1 MVSAARRRAA
11 AQFLV
16 ERFKVSERRACRVV
30 GQHRSTQ
37 RYEPLEQEF
46 EVRLRRQLH
55 VLSDANPHDGYR
67 AIWMRLRLDGW
78 HVNLKRVH
86 RLWRLEGLAKPPRQR
101 SGKRAEGVS
110 DNAVWK
116 RTAEGPDHVWAYDF
130 VAARTREGA
139 SFRILNVVDEF
150 TRECVGQLVE
160 RHIGSRRVQR
170 FLEELFRAQGKPRV
184 LRSDNGREFIAAD
197 LVSWLQ
203 EQDVEPAF
211 IEKGRPQQNGY
222 VERFNGLVRSRVLDC
237 EDFYSILEAQVVLGD
252 WVTDYNTARP
262 HGALTGL
269 PPTQFRKKWEAAT
282 SG

>member
-1 MVSAARRRAA
+1 MVSASRRRDAA
-11 AQFLV
+11 RWLV
-16 ERFKVSERRACRVV
+16 ERFSVSERRACRVV
-30 GQHRSTQ
+30 GLHRSTK
-37 RYEPLEQEF
+37 RYEPSEGEF
-46 EVRLRRQLH
+46 ELKLKAELH
-55 VLSDANPHDGYR
+55 RLSDAHPRDGYR

-86 RLWRLEGLAKPPRQR
+86 RLWRLEGLSKPPRQQ

-116 RTAEGPDHVWAYDF
+116 RVAEGPDHVWAYDF
-130 VAARTREGA
+130 VAARTRDGS

-160 RHIGSRRVQR
+160 RNIGSRRVED
-170 FLEELFRAQGKPRV
+170 FLSDLFKKTGKPRV

-197 LVSWLQ
+197 LVNWLQ
-203 EQDVEPAF
+203 QQGVEPAF

-237 EDFYSILEAQVVLGD
+237 EDFYSVLEAQVVLSE
-252 WVTDYNTARP
+252 WVTDYNTTRP

-269 PPTQFRKKWEAAT
+269 PPTQFRKKWIEAM
-282 SG
+282 SD